1 MVLRDRGVW
10 GEAKQ
15 NTAWN
20 ISCTQLLK
28 FEISS
33 RNLVVAILYCLGW
46 EPLSNDYVIVWMC
59 TCARTHVCVGVCMCM
74 CVWYMC
80 MRVVSGEIER
90 DCIRTSRTEVV
101 WN

>member
-1 MVLRDRGVW
+1 MLLYRETGVCR
-10 GEAKQ
+10 EKAKQ

-33 RNLVVAILYCLGW
+33 GNLAVATLCRLGC
-46 EPLSNDYVIVWMC
+46 EPLSNYCVIVWMC
-59 TCARTHVCVGVCMCM
+59 TCARTHVCVGVWVCM
-74 CVWYMC
+74 CVCVWYIC

-90 DCIRTSRTEVV
+90 D
-101 WN
+101 